1 MDRMKIIIIVL
12 VIWSIG
18 ATGIA
23 FNANSSSNTVA
34 GESVNLRAE
43 LSTKDAEISKLKERV
58 AALEKSLIEAKE
70 AKVSSKAA
78 NDNYRKALQNAA
90 QEKESGRGFRAKP
103 QW

>member
-58 AALEKSLIEAKE
+58 AALEKSLIEAKT
-70 AKVSSKAA
+70 ASADSKRGE
-78 NDNYRKALQNAA
+78 DNYRKALRQAA
-90 QEKESGRGFRAKP
+90 QEKESGRNYIP
-103 QW
+103 TSQW